1 MHISTSKTPR
11 RIDLSA
17 KPMRI
22 FLKVGRW
29 LLTVAVTAV
38 LSVTLATALADR
50 RMSDLSPEHR
60 VVLEQEFTASQEQE
74 VDWQAYRAIED
85 RLAIE
90 LGEKIDPDVRPDS
103 FVDRYSENSLT
114 YPGNFATNWN
124 HSYELTATPAKG
136 VAVLLHG
143 LSDSPYSMRSTA
155 QTLVDAGYNVVVP
168 RMPGHGFAAGGL
180 LGARWEDWAAAVRI
194 AVRHA
199 ARLPGADESFVLAGY
214 SNGGLMAID
223 FALRCD
229 EAPDLP
235 CPDGLILFSPAI
247 AVTRLAVITN
257 WHTLLSWMPYF
268 EKSKWLSILPEVDPF
283 KFTSFP
289 KRAAWEIYKLSTGTY
304 KQLQQPAEAARL
316 PPILTFQ
323 SIVDNTVS
331 TAAIVTNLYS
341 RLPANGSELVVY
353 DVNRNSTILHLMDSV
368 PIDPATWLE
377 AAAPLPYGV
386 TVIRN
391 RSRQGPEIDLMS
403 LAAGATTP
411 ATGTTD
417 MVWPEGFY
425 SMSHIAV
432 PFRAD
437 DPVYGDGS
445 TADEGERRLV
455 FGNLAPRGE
464 EGVLRLKSA
473 YFLRTRYNPFFS
485 YQAEHLQDWLSRL

>member
-1 MHISTSKTPR
+1 
-11 RIDLSA
+11 
-17 KPMRI
+17 MRI
-22 FLKVGRW
+22 FLKFGRW
-29 LLTVAVTAV
+29 LLTIAVTAV
-38 LSVTLATALADR
+38 VSVTLVTALGDR
-50 RMSDLSPEHR
+50 RLSDLSPEHR
-60 VVLEQEFTASQEQE
+60 IVFEQEFSASQEPV
-74 VDWQAYRAIED
+74 VDWEAYQAIEGQ
-85 RLAIE
+85 LAIE
-90 LGEKIDPDVRPDS
+90 LGEKIDPNDRPDS
-103 FVDRYSENSLT
+103 FVDRYSNNSLT
-114 YPGNFATNWN
+114 YPGNFTTNWN
-124 HSYELTATPAKG
+124 HSYELQAASAKG

-143 LSDSPYSMRSTA
+143 LSDSPYSMRSIA

-168 RMPGHGFAAGGL
+168 RMPGHGFAVGGL

-199 ARLPGADESFVLAGY
+199 ARLPGADESFVLGGY

-229 EAPDLP
+229 EDPELP
-235 CPDGLILFSPAI
+235 CPDGLVLFSPAI
-247 AVTRLAVITN
+247 AVTRLAVISN
-257 WHTLLSWMPYF
+257 WHALLSWMPYF

-304 KQLQQPAEAARL
+304 KQLRQPSEAARL

-323 SIVDNTVS
+323 SVVDNTVS

-341 RLPANGSELVVY
+341 RLGANGSELVVY
-353 DVNRNSTILHLMDSV
+353 DVNRNSTILQLMDSV
-368 PIDPATWLE
+368 PIDPAAWLD

-391 RSRQGPEIDLMS
+391 RSRQGPAIDLLS
-403 LAAGATTP
+403 LVAGETTATTSE
-411 ATGTTD
+411 TD

-432 PFRAD
+432 PFSAD

-445 TADEGERRLV
+445 AAEEGERRLV